1 MFGRYDLNNL
11 PDYSQIAAD
20 YEMSVADAG
29 CEAWKLTSMFYVYG
43 KSNPPKACR
52 RWHRPR
58 TRNKA
63 VLGRNARDLRKRT
76 RILISFGKED
86 LGYSPGLL
94 VCECKRP
101 ICKVPSVAVATARLV
116 LLNRLQGCGIA
127 RGCSP
132 LRDCPLHRSLVLMG
146 SRQLVLGTKSDYLRS
161 KDGRFP
167 FCSDVSSTL

>member
-116 LLNRLQGCGIA
+116 LLNRLQGWGIA

-132 LRDCPLHRSLVLMG
+132 LRDCPLHRSLG
-146 SRQLVLGTKSDYLRS
+146 S
-161 KDGRFP
+161 
-167 FCSDVSSTL
+167 